1 MQLLHIAPGQMWWLI
16 TCAGLTGSWGAQTL
30 GQTLLMMM
38 MMSVR
43 VFVDETDIWIG
54 RLSEADCLQP
64 CGWAS
69 SNQLKPWIEQNAE
82 PPAWEKKPSSCLPLS
97 WGIRVFFFFFCP
109 YVQTLTGTIGLLGS
123 SCWYSDWNHT
133 ISSPEFPACWLKIL
147 GLVSLHNHVSF
158 FLIINL
164 FIYTPLICSVS
175 REPGLDTLGVF
186 MKWQLQDHFTVI
198 NELGP

>member
-97 WGIRVFFFFFCP
+97 WGIRVFFFFFLLP
-109 YVQTLTGTIGLLGS
+109 LRSDSYWNNRSSWIFLLVFRLEPHHQFPWVSSLLTEDLGTCQPS
-123 SCWYSDWNHT
+123 
-133 ISSPEFPACWLKIL
+133 
-147 GLVSLHNHVSF
+147 
-158 FLIINL
+158 
-164 FIYTPLICSVS
+164 
-175 REPGLDTLGVF
+175 
-186 MKWQLQDHFTVI
+186 
-198 NELGP
+198 